1 VEVIWQD
8 SFGREKRRI
17 GNLED
22 ICTNGI
28 CVQFETPLEPGT
40 PIRMLYKSGELAGTV
55 RYTLYRDE
63 AYFVGIELEG
73 DSQWSAAEFLPEHL
87 LNPDHLLPG
96 ALEFARDVSDEQIAS
111 PERLFTP

>member
-1 VEVIWQD
+1 
-8 SFGREKRRI
+8 
-17 GNLED
+17 
-22 ICTNGI
+22 
-28 CVQFETPLEPGT
+28 
-40 PIRMLYKSGELAGTV
+40 MLYKSGELAGTV

-63 AYFVGIELEG
+63 AYFVGIQLEG